1 MLFALLALAVPLA
14 AARAASTAA
23 DHARFLE
30 AFGSLDGTLERVK
43 PDGTPQCGDSVKLK
57 RLDISTCEEAKLPI
71 RLISLVKAMGME
83 PECPTVFAA
92 VDVIGSNGVRMVRCF
107 ALPAPANSG
116 LRYQLAPARMRRVG

>member
-43 PDGTPQCGDSVKLK
+43 PDGTPQCGDSVKLN
-57 RLDISTCEEAKLPI
+57 EE
-71 RLISLVKAMGME
+71 
-83 PECPTVFAA
+83 T
-92 VDVIGSNGVRMVRCF
+92 
-107 ALPAPANSG
+107 
-116 LRYQLAPARMRRVG
+116 RVE

>member
-43 PDGTPQCGDSVKLK
+43 PDGTPQCGDSVKLN
-57 RLDISTCEEAKLPI
+57 EET
-71 RLISLVKAMGME
+71 RV
-83 PECPTVFAA
+83 C
-92 VDVIGSNGVRMVRCF
+92 GVT
-107 ALPAPANSG
+107 
-116 LRYQLAPARMRRVG
+116 RRGRRPSCR